1 MPKPI
6 VCLSAAVCEF
16 AELFRPC
23 FSQRQWK
30 YFVLVLLGLI
40 EGEGRRTLRGLLTV
54 IGEKASLC
62 GWSRFF
68 NRWQWSAAEVA
79 HT

>member
-6 VCLSAAVCEF
+6 GCLSVALCQF

-30 YFVLVLLGLI
+30 YFVMVLLGLV
-40 EGEGRRTLRGLLTV
+40 ECEGRRTLSGLLSTV
-54 IGEKASLC
+54 GEKVSVSGL
-62 GWSRFF
+62 SRFLS
-68 NRWQWSAAEVA
+68 RW
-79 HT
+79 